1 MKKYFSNKKFII
13 FVQYNLKYR
22 LLNKIMMNMKFKN
35 KALSA
40 LTIVALSTFTICF
53 IGCGN
58 DKSNDENQLED
69 SINIDDEFYKAKQI
83 IYGIPSPIETA
94 MLMKRAGAKYNQ
106 DFLNP
111 ISNMSNYTTTKSMA
125 LNLGVY
131 SADLSFASMFDQ
143 SQASIKYLSATKK
156 LADDLGI
163 LNAIDKSI
171 ITRMENNI
179 NNRDSVMEI
188 ISETFMNSNSFLK
201 ENDRGEI
208 AAIILTGGWL
218 EGLYIGTQ
226 IVKNTASNK
235 ELMERIADQRLSLN
249 TLISLLNEYK
259 NDANVQT
266 IIPEME
272 KLKKIFDKIQ
282 TSSSKMEVQEK
293 DGKTF
298 ISSTSEVKFTVE
310 IFNELE
316 QTISEI
322 RSNII
327 K

>member
-1 MKKYFSNKKFII
+1 LNQEYFKTMI
-13 FVQYNLKYR
+13 
-22 LLNKIMMNMKFKN
+22 NMKFKN
-35 KALSA
+35 KILSA
-40 LTIVALSTFTICF
+40 LAILTMSTMMISFV
-53 IGCGN
+53 GCSG
-58 DKSNDENQLED
+58 DKSNEEGQAED
-69 SINIDDEFYKAKQI
+69 SLNTADEFNKAKQV

-111 ISNMSNYTTTKSMA
+111 LSNLGNYTTTKSMA

-208 AAIILTGGWL
+208 AAIILTGGWM

-259 NDANVQT
+259 NDANVQS
-266 IIPEME
+266 ILPEME
-272 KLKKIFDKIQ
+272 KLKKVFDKIQ
-282 TSSSKMEVQEK
+282 TSSSKMEVIEK
-293 DGKTF
+293 DGKSI
-298 ISSTSEVKFTVE
+298 ISSTSEVKFTPE

-316 QTISEI
+316 KTISEI

>member
-1 MKKYFSNKKFII
+1 
-13 FVQYNLKYR
+13 
-22 LLNKIMMNMKFKN
+22 MKFKN
-35 KALSA
+35 KILSIFFVVIIG
-40 LTIVALSTFTICF
+40 TLSLF
-53 IGCGN
+53 ITSCGG
-58 DKSNDENQLED
+58 DKTPDNQLDD
-69 SINIDDEFYKAKQI
+69 SLNISDEFNKAKQV

-106 DFLNP
+106 DYLNP
-111 ISNMSNYTTTKSMA
+111 LSNLGNYTTTKSMA

-226 IVKNTASNK
+226 IVKNTAQNK

-259 NDANVQT
+259 NDPNVQS
-266 IIPEME
+266 ILPDME
-272 KLKKIFDKIQ
+272 RLKKVFDKIQ
-282 TSSSKMEVQEK
+282 TSSSKMEVIEK
-293 DGKTF
+293 DGKNIIT
-298 ISSTSEVKFTVE
+298 STSEIKFTPEVFE
-310 IFNELE
+310 ELA
-316 QTISEI
+316 TVVTEI

>member
-1 MKKYFSNKKFII
+1 
-13 FVQYNLKYR
+13 
-22 LLNKIMMNMKFKN
+22 MKFKS
-35 KALSA
+35 KILSMLSFLMITALS
-40 LTIVALSTFTICF
+40 LFMISCQ
-53 IGCGN
+53 G
-58 DKSNDENQLED
+58 DKSNLENQLED
-69 SINIDDEFYKAKQI
+69 SLNINDEFNKAKQV

-106 DFLNP
+106 DYLNP
-111 ISNMSNYTTTKSMA
+111 LSNLGNYTTTKSMA

-143 SQASIKYLSATKK
+143 SQESIKYLSATKK

-218 EGLYIGTQ
+218 EGLYIGIQ

-259 NDANVQT
+259 NDANVQS
-266 IIPEME
+266 ILPDME
-272 KLKKIFDKIQ
+272 RLKKVFDKIQ
-282 TSSSKMEVQEK
+282 TSSSKMEVVEK
-293 DGKTF
+293 DGKNIIT
-298 ISSTSEVKFTVE
+298 STSEVKFTPEV
-310 IFNELE
+310 FKELDAVA
-316 QTISEI
+316 TEI

-327 K
+327 KY

>member
-1 MKKYFSNKKFII
+1 MNIK
-13 FVQYNLKYR
+13 
-22 LLNKIMMNMKFKN
+22 NKIISILVVF
-35 KALSA
+35 ALSA
-40 LTIVALSTFTICF
+40 SVISFS
-53 IGCGN
+53 GCKG
-58 DKSNDENQLED
+58 DGSNMDNSED
-69 SINIDDEFYKAKQI
+69 STNITEEFNKAKQV

-106 DFLNP
+106 DLLNP
-111 ISNMSNYTTTKSMA
+111 ISNCGNYTTTKSMA

-131 SADLSFASMFDQ
+131 GADLSFSSMFDQ
-143 SQASIKYLSATKK
+143 SQASIKYLSINKK

-208 AAIILTGGWL
+208 AAIILTGGWI
-218 EGLYIGTQ
+218 EGLYLGTQ

-235 ELMERIADQRLSLN
+235 ELMDRIADQRLSLN

-259 NDANVQT
+259 NDANVQAVMT
-266 IIPEME
+266 DMMR
-272 KLKKIFDKIQ
+272 LKKIFDKIQ
-282 TSSSKMEVQEK
+282 TSSSKMQVIEK
-293 DGKTF
+293 DGKSIIT
-298 ISSTSEVKFTVE
+298 STTEVKFTQDV
-310 IFNELE
+310 FNELADA
-316 QTISEI
+316 ISEI
-322 RSNII
+322 RNNII

>member
-1 MKKYFSNKKFII
+1 MKIKK
-13 FVQYNLKYR
+13 LR
-22 LLNKIMMNMKFKN
+22 NMRFKN
-35 KALSA
+35 L
-40 LTIVALSTFTICF
+40 F
-53 IGCGN
+53 ISFFYILVIGGLIMFLPSCSSS
-58 DKSNDENQLED
+58 DKSTEEKQLED
-69 SINIDDEFYKAKQI
+69 SLNANDEFNKAKQV

-94 MLMKRAGAKYNQ
+94 MLLKRAGAKYNQ
-106 DFLNP
+106 DYLNP
-111 ISNMSNYTTTKSMA
+111 LSNLGNYTTTKSMA

-131 SADLSFASMFDQ
+131 SADMSFASMFDQ

-218 EGLYIGTQ
+218 EGLYIGIQ
-226 IVKNTASNK
+226 IVKNTSQNK

-259 NDANVQT
+259 NDANVQS
-266 IIPEME
+266 ILPDME
-272 KLKKIFDKIQ
+272 RLKKVFDKIQ
-282 TSSSKMEVQEK
+282 VSSSKIEVVEK
-293 DGKTF
+293 NGKNIIT
-298 ISSTSEVKFTVE
+298 STSEVKFPPEVFE
-310 IFNELE
+310 ELAALV
-316 QTISEI
+316 TEI

>member
-1 MKKYFSNKKFII
+1 
-13 FVQYNLKYR
+13 
-22 LLNKIMMNMKFKN
+22 MKFKS
-35 KALSA
+35 KILSMLSFLMITALS
-40 LTIVALSTFTICF
+40 LFMISCQ
-53 IGCGN
+53 G
-58 DKSNDENQLED
+58 DKSNLENQLED
-69 SINIDDEFYKAKQI
+69 SLNINDEFNKAKQV

-106 DFLNP
+106 DYLNP
-111 ISNMSNYTTTKSMA
+111 LSNLGNYTTTKSMA

-143 SQASIKYLSATKK
+143 SQESIKYLSATKK

-218 EGLYIGTQ
+218 EGLYIGIQ

-259 NDANVQT
+259 NDANVQS
-266 IIPEME
+266 ILPDME
-272 KLKKIFDKIQ
+272 RLKKVFDKIQ
-282 TSSSKMEVQEK
+282 TSSSKMEVVEK
-293 DGKTF
+293 DGKNIIT
-298 ISSTSEVKFTVE
+298 STSEVKFTPEV
-310 IFNELE
+310 FKELDAVA
-316 QTISEI
+316 TEI

>member
-1 MKKYFSNKKFII
+1 
-13 FVQYNLKYR
+13 
-22 LLNKIMMNMKFKN
+22 MKFKN
-35 KALSA
+35 KILSIFFVVIIG
-40 LTIVALSTFTICF
+40 TLSLF
-53 IGCGN
+53 ITSCGG
-58 DKSNDENQLED
+58 DKTPDNQLDD
-69 SINIDDEFYKAKQI
+69 SLNISDEFNKAKQV

-106 DFLNP
+106 DYLNP
-111 ISNMSNYTTTKSMA
+111 LSNLGNYTTTKSMA

-226 IVKNTASNK
+226 IVKNTAQNK

-259 NDANVQT
+259 NDPNVQS
-266 IIPEME
+266 ILPDME
-272 KLKKIFDKIQ
+272 RLKKVFDKIQ
-282 TSSSKMEVQEK
+282 TSSSRMEVIEK
-293 DGKTF
+293 DGKNIIT
-298 ISSTSEVKFTVE
+298 STSEIKFTPEVFE
-310 IFNELE
+310 ELA
-316 QTISEI
+316 TVVTEI

>member
-1 MKKYFSNKKFII
+1 MKNMK
-13 FVQYNLKYR
+13 LK
-22 LLNKIMMNMKFKN
+22 NKI
-35 KALSA
+35 
-40 LTIVALSTFTICF
+40 LSTLAISSLLISFVNCSS
-53 IGCGN
+53 
-58 DKSNDENQLED
+58 DKSSEENQLED
-69 SINIDDEFYKAKQI
+69 SLSFVEELNKAKQV

-94 MLMKRAGAKYNQ
+94 MLMKRAGAKYNE

-111 ISNMSNYTTTKSMA
+111 LSNLGNYTSTKSMA

-131 SADLSFASMFDQ
+131 GADLSFASMFDQ

-226 IVKNTASNK
+226 IVKNTSANK

-259 NDANVQT
+259 NDANVQFILPYMNT
-266 IIPEME
+266 
-272 KLKKIFDKIQ
+272 LKKIFDKIQ
-282 TSSSKMEVQEK
+282 TSSTKMEVVEK
-293 DGKTF
+293 DGKSF
-298 ISSTSEVKFTVE
+298 ITSTSEIKFTPEV
-310 IFNELE
+310 FDELE
-316 QTISEI
+316 KNVSEI

>member
-1 MKKYFSNKKFII
+1 
-13 FVQYNLKYR
+13 
-22 LLNKIMMNMKFKN
+22 MKFKN
-35 KALSA
+35 KILSIFFVVVIGALS
-40 LTIVALSTFTICF
+40 LSLISCGGDKSTDNQIEDSLST
-53 IGCGN
+53 
-58 DKSNDENQLED
+58 S
-69 SINIDDEFYKAKQI
+69 DEFNKAKQV

-111 ISNMSNYTTTKSMA
+111 LSNLGNYTTTKSMA

-156 LADDLGI
+156 IADDLGI

-218 EGLYIGTQ
+218 EGLYIGIQ
-226 IVKNTASNK
+226 IVKNTAQNK

-259 NDANVQT
+259 TDPNVQSLLSD
-266 IIPEME
+266 ME
-272 KLKKIFDKIQ
+272 RLKKVFDKIQ
-282 TSSSKMEVQEK
+282 TSSSKMEVIEK
-293 DGKTF
+293 DGKNIIT
-298 ISSTSEVKFTVE
+298 STSEIKFTPEVFE
-310 IFNELE
+310 ELAAVV
-316 QTISEI
+316 TEI

>member
-1 MKKYFSNKKFII
+1 
-13 FVQYNLKYR
+13 
-22 LLNKIMMNMKFKN
+22 MKFKN
-35 KALSA
+35 QIISALS
-40 LTIVALSTFTICF
+40 LFIVGIIVFTFVNCS
-53 IGCGN
+53 G
-58 DKSNDENQLED
+58 DKSKENQMED
-69 SINIDDEFYKAKQI
+69 SLNVADELNKAKQV

-111 ISNMSNYTTTKSMA
+111 LSNLGNYTTTKSMA

-131 SADLSFASMFDQ
+131 SADLSFSSMFDQ
-143 SQASIKYLSATKK
+143 SQMSIKYLSASKK

-188 ISETFMNSNSFLK
+188 ISETFMNTNSFLK

-208 AAIILTGGWL
+208 AAIILTGGWI
-218 EGLYIGTQ
+218 EGLYISTQ

-235 ELMERIADQRLSLN
+235 ELMDRIADQRLSLN

-259 NDANVQT
+259 NDANVQQ
-266 IIPEME
+266 ILPELE
-272 KLKKIFDKIQ
+272 KLKKIFDKIK
-282 TSSSKMEVQEK
+282 TSSSKMEVIEK
-293 DGKTF
+293 DGKSF
-298 ISSTSEVKFTVE
+298 ISSSSEIEFTPEV
-310 IFNELE
+310 FNELE
-316 QTISEI
+316 KTVSEI

>member
-1 MKKYFSNKKFII
+1 
-13 FVQYNLKYR
+13 
-22 LLNKIMMNMKFKN
+22 MKFKN
-35 KALSA
+35 KILSIFFVVIIG
-40 LTIVALSTFTICF
+40 TLSLF
-53 IGCGN
+53 ITSCGG
-58 DKSNDENQLED
+58 DKTTDNQLDDSLNINDEFN
-69 SINIDDEFYKAKQI
+69 KAKQV

-106 DFLNP
+106 DYLNP
-111 ISNMSNYTTTKSMA
+111 LSNLGNYTTTKSMA

-226 IVKNTASNK
+226 IVKNTAHNK

-259 NDANVQT
+259 NDPNVQS
-266 IIPEME
+266 ILPDME
-272 KLKKIFDKIQ
+272 RLKKVFDKIQ
-282 TSSSKMEVQEK
+282 TSSSKMEVIEK
-293 DGKTF
+293 DGKNIIT
-298 ISSTSEVKFTVE
+298 STSEIKFTPEVFE
-310 IFNELE
+310 ELA
-316 QTISEI
+316 TVVTEI

>member
-1 MKKYFSNKKFII
+1 
-13 FVQYNLKYR
+13 
-22 LLNKIMMNMKFKN
+22 MKFKN
-35 KALSA
+35 KIFSLLSL
-40 LTIVALSTFTICF
+40 LTISTLSLFLVSCQ
-53 IGCGN
+53 G
-58 DKSNDENQLED
+58 DKSNLENQLED
-69 SINIDDEFYKAKQI
+69 SLNVSDEFNKAKQV

-106 DFLNP
+106 DYLNP
-111 ISNMSNYTTTKSMA
+111 LSNLGNYTTTKSMA

-218 EGLYIGTQ
+218 EGLYIGIQ
-226 IVKNTASNK
+226 IVKNTAANK

-259 NDANVQT
+259 NDANVQS
-266 IIPEME
+266 ILPDME
-272 KLKKIFDKIQ
+272 RLKKVFDKIQ
-282 TSSSKMEVQEK
+282 TSSTKMEVIEK
-293 DGKTF
+293 DGKNIIT
-298 ISSTSEVKFTVE
+298 STSEVKFTQEV
-310 IFNELE
+310 FNELDAVV
-316 QTISEI
+316 TEI

-327 K
+327 CISNHRINGISCF

>member
-1 MKKYFSNKKFII
+1 MKLKNQIISTLLLFIVGMI
-13 FVQYNLKYR
+13 F
-22 LLNKIMMNMKFKN
+22 F
-35 KALSA
+35 
-40 LTIVALSTFTICF
+40 TFVNCS
-53 IGCGN
+53 G
-58 DKSNDENQLED
+58 DKSKENQMED
-69 SINIDDEFYKAKQI
+69 SLNVADDLNKAKQV

-111 ISNMSNYTTTKSMA
+111 LSNLGNYTTTKSMA

-131 SADLSFASMFDQ
+131 SADLSFSSMFDQ
-143 SQASIKYLSATKK
+143 SQMSIKYLSASKK

-188 ISETFMNSNSFLK
+188 ISETFMNTNSFLK

-208 AAIILTGGWL
+208 AAIILTGGWI

-235 ELMERIADQRLSLN
+235 ELMDRIADQRLSLN

-259 NDANVQT
+259 NDANVQQ
-266 IIPEME
+266 ILPELE
-272 KLKKIFDKIQ
+272 KLKKIFDKIK
-282 TSSSKMEVQEK
+282 TSSSKMEVIEK

-298 ISSTSEVKFTVE
+298 ISSSSEIEFTPEV
-310 IFNELE
+310 FNELE
-316 QTISEI
+316 KTVSEI

>member
-1 MKKYFSNKKFII
+1 
-13 FVQYNLKYR
+13 
-22 LLNKIMMNMKFKN
+22 MKFKN
-35 KALSA
+35 KIFSLLSL
-40 LTIVALSTFTICF
+40 LTISTLSLFLVSCQ
-53 IGCGN
+53 G
-58 DKSNDENQLED
+58 DKSNLENQLED
-69 SINIDDEFYKAKQI
+69 SLNVSDEFNKAKQV

-106 DFLNP
+106 DYLNP
-111 ISNMSNYTTTKSMA
+111 LSNLGNYTTTKSMA

-218 EGLYIGTQ
+218 EGLYIGIQ
-226 IVKNTASNK
+226 IVKNTAANK

-259 NDANVQT
+259 NDANVQS
-266 IIPEME
+266 ILPDME
-272 KLKKIFDKIQ
+272 RLKKVFDKIQ
-282 TSSSKMEVQEK
+282 TSSTKMEVIEK
-293 DGKTF
+293 DGKNIIT
-298 ISSTSEVKFTVE
+298 STSEVKFTQEV
-310 IFNELE
+310 FNELDAVV
-316 QTISEI
+316 TEI

>member
-1 MKKYFSNKKFII
+1 MKIKK
-13 FVQYNLKYR
+13 LR
-22 LLNKIMMNMKFKN
+22 NMRFKN
-35 KALSA
+35 L
-40 LTIVALSTFTICF
+40 F
-53 IGCGN
+53 ISFFYILVIGGLIMFLPSCSSS
-58 DKSNDENQLED
+58 DKSTEEKQLED
-69 SINIDDEFYKAKQI
+69 SLNADDEFNKAKQV

-94 MLMKRAGAKYNQ
+94 MLLKRAGAKYNQ
-106 DFLNP
+106 DYLNP
-111 ISNMSNYTTTKSMA
+111 LSNLGNYTTTKSMA

-131 SADLSFASMFDQ
+131 SADMSFASMFDQ

-218 EGLYIGTQ
+218 EGLYIGIQ
-226 IVKNTASNK
+226 IVKNTSQNK

-259 NDANVQT
+259 NDANVQS
-266 IIPEME
+266 ILPDME
-272 KLKKIFDKIQ
+272 RLKKVFDKIQ
-282 TSSSKMEVQEK
+282 VSSSKIEVVEK
-293 DGKTF
+293 NGKNIIT
-298 ISSTSEVKFTVE
+298 STSEVKFPPEVFE
-310 IFNELE
+310 ELA
-316 QTISEI
+316 TLVTEI

>member
-1 MKKYFSNKKFII
+1 
-13 FVQYNLKYR
+13 
-22 LLNKIMMNMKFKN
+22 MKFKN
-35 KALSA
+35 KILSIFFVVIIG
-40 LTIVALSTFTICF
+40 TLSLF
-53 IGCGN
+53 ITSCGG
-58 DKSNDENQLED
+58 DKTPDNQLDD
-69 SINIDDEFYKAKQI
+69 SLNISDEFNKAKQV

-94 MLMKRAGAKYNQ
+94 MLLKRAGAKYNQ
-106 DFLNP
+106 DYLNP
-111 ISNMSNYTTTKSMA
+111 LSNLGNYTTTKSMA

-226 IVKNTASNK
+226 IVKNTAQNK

-259 NDANVQT
+259 NDPNVQS
-266 IIPEME
+266 ILPDME
-272 KLKKIFDKIQ
+272 RLKKVFDKIQ
-282 TSSSKMEVQEK
+282 TSSSKMEVIEK
-293 DGKTF
+293 DGKNIIT
-298 ISSTSEVKFTVE
+298 STSEIKFTPEVFE
-310 IFNELE
+310 ELA
-316 QTISEI
+316 TVVTEI